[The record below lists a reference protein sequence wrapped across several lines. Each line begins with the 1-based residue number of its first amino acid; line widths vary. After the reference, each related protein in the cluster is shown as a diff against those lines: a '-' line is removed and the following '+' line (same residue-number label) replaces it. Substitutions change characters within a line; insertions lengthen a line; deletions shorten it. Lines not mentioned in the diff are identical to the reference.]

1 VRVRKFACA
10 NVLFLMSHEIVHGS
24 YRVIRS
30 AGAMDRLWFIVG
42 RGHPLLLARDAVKQ

>member
-10 NVLFLMSHEIVHGS
+10 NVLFLMSPEIVHGS

-30 AGAMDRLWFIVG
+30 AGAIDRFWPAAA
-42 RGHPLLLARDAVKQ
+42 GHARSAKWRFR